1 LNDIARQDPEI
12 LQSVLDV
19 MEVENLVASG
29 AEIEVVPENSQ
40 ILLQLN
46 GETKG

>member
-1 LNDIARQDPEI
+1 
-12 LQSVLDV
+12 

-29 AEIEVVPENSQ
+29 AEIEVVPENTQ

-46 GETKG
+46 GETRNWQYQSSPSPLVGDA